1 LQPQFKLIFLKISH
15 NWLRQFIKVE
25 LPKEEIS
32 VMLTDLG
39 LEVEGMEKFESI
51 KGGLKGVIVGEVVS
65 CEQHPNADRLKKT
78 TVNLGD
84 EVVPI
89 VCGAPNVAKGQKVLV
104 ATVGTVLTFHDG
116 KELKISKSK
125 IRGEVSMGMICAED
139 ELGLGDNHEGILVL
153 DEKEKVGTPAADLFE
168 IEEDTVY
175 EIGLTPN
182 RADAMSHLGVAR
194 DLKALCMLRN
204 IPFEWL
210 YPETSSFQVDNTQNT
225 LTVKVEDSVK
235 CSQYYG
241 LTISNIEVAPSP
253 TWLQNR
259 LKAIGINPKNNIVDV
274 TNYVMHDLGQPLH
287 AFDANKIQNQVVVK
301 TFDPGT
307 PFITL
312 DAIER
317 KLQSDDL
324 VIGDDVQG
332 HCIAGVFGGK
342 DSGVSDLTPKP
353 SF

>member
-116 KELKISKSK
+116 KELKIARVKS
-125 IRGEVSMGMICAED
+125 V
-139 ELGLGDNHEGILVL
+139 
-153 DEKEKVGTPAADLFE
+153 EK
-168 IEEDTVY
+168 
-175 EIGLTPN
+175 
-182 RADAMSHLGVAR
+182 
-194 DLKALCMLRN
+194 
-204 IPFEWL
+204 
-210 YPETSSFQVDNTQNT
+210 
-225 LTVKVEDSVK
+225 SVW
-235 CSQYYG
+235 
-241 LTISNIEVAPSP
+241 V
-253 TWLQNR
+253 
-259 LKAIGINPKNNIVDV
+259 
-274 TNYVMHDLGQPLH
+274 
-287 AFDANKIQNQVVVK
+287 
-301 TFDPGT
+301 
-307 PFITL
+307 
-312 DAIER
+312 
-317 KLQSDDL
+317 
-324 VIGDDVQG
+324 
-332 HCIAGVFGGK
+332 
-342 DSGVSDLTPKP
+342 
-353 SF
+353 